1 MSDIHK
7 IKINDNMVDVKELAG
22 KDGEGHPLYYVKTKG
37 GLHCL
42 FKSVDG
48 KVSTIA
54 TAPHSA
60 VLAFIAERQDPKIEW
75 SYPLTKSEDPDEQD
89 FDKLREAVFAPQ
101 TDELNKSEYLDSYL
115 VYDVLDQSIDV
126 TSKIFIKEKIL
137 QKQLS
142 KYAIVRSLTL
152 MDSPSVV
159 CLHPDF
165 VEYFNGR

>member
-1 MSDIHK
+1 MDFRR
-7 IKINDNMVDVKELAG
+7 NDPAQ
-22 KDGEGHPLYYVKTKG
+22 
-37 GLHCL
+37 
-42 FKSVDG
+42 FK
-48 KVSTIA
+48 A
-54 TAPHSA
+54 NW
-60 VLAFIAERQDPKIEW
+60 LENAFDRA
-75 SYPLTKSEDPDEQD
+75 L
-89 FDKLREAVFAPQ
+89 AVFAPQ